1 MSAIGLEV
9 QRATRYIFVENF
21 VGVIG
26 QLPEVVLQSLAVFF
40 KFPDAD
46 SPGPAKIDGAM
57 TKDEID
63 KAEDKNRFFMM
74 RWLMIFDF

>member
-1 MSAIGLEV
+1 M
-9 QRATRYIFVENF
+9 
-21 VGVIG
+21 G
-26 QLPEVVLQSLAVFF
+26 QLPEVVLQSLGVFF

-63 KAEDKNRFFMM
+63 RAEDKNRFFMM
-74 RWLMIFDF
+74 R

>member
-1 MSAIGLEV
+1 LSAIGLEV

-26 QLPEVVLQSLAVFF
+26 QLPEVVLQSLAVFL
-40 KFPDAD
+40 KFPVAF
-46 SPGPAKIDGAM
+46 SPGPAKTEGAI
-57 TKDEID
+57 TRDAID

-74 RWLMIFDF
+74 K